1 MSDVPFVDLSRQHGQ
16 VAAHARSV
24 FDRVMMSGAFI
35 LGGELEA
42 FEAEFADYC
51 GAAHC
56 VGVGNGTDALKLAL
70 EAMGVG
76 PGGEVVTAAMTFVA
90 TVEAIAANGARPV
103 LVDVDPATRNID
115 PAAVAAALG
124 PETKAVV
131 PVHLY
136 GRPAPMGELAAA
148 CAAGGVS
155 LLEDAA
161 QAHGAT
167 LDGRR
172 AGALGTAAAF
182 SFYPTKNLGA
192 MGDGGA
198 VTTDD
203 AGLAEVVRALRHH
216 GSEPD
221 DANRHVRAGWTAR
234 LDNLQAALLRL
245 KLPHLAGWNRERRE
259 AAERYREALD
269 GLEGVTLP
277 PPDPEGGTQVFHLFV
292 VEVDDRD
299 RVLARLRED
308 GIGAA
313 VHYPAP
319 VHLQPAWSALGE
331 PGAFPAAERL
341 AQRALTLPVFPG
353 ITPTEVDRAAGA
365 LRTAV
370 AAAASA

>member
-1 MSDVPFVDLSRQHGQ
+1 MSGVPLVDLARQYEPI
-16 VAAHARSV
+16 AAHARSV
-24 FDRVMMSGAFI
+24 FDRIATSSAFI
-35 LGGELEA
+35 LGTELEA
-42 FEAEFADYC
+42 FEAEFAGYC
-51 GAAHC
+51 GTAHC

-76 PGGEVVTAAMTFVA
+76 PGSEVVTAAMTYIA
-90 TVEAIAANGARPV
+90 TVEAIAATGAQPV

-115 PAAVAAALG
+115 PAGVAAALR

-131 PVHLY
+131 PIHLY

-148 CAAGGVS
+148 CEAGGVQ

-167 LDGRR
+167 LAGRR

-192 MGDGGA
+192 LGDGGA

-203 AGLAEVVRALRHH
+203 AGVAEVVRSLRHH
-216 GSEPD
+216 GTEPG

-245 KLPHLAGWNRERRE
+245 KLPYLEGWNRQRRE

-269 GLEGVTLP
+269 GLESVTVP
-277 PPDPEGGTQVFHLFV
+277 PPDPEQGVQVFHLFV
-292 VEVDDRD
+292 VELDERD

-313 VHYPAP
+313 VHYPTP
-319 VHLQPAWSALGE
+319 VHLQPAWSHLGE
-331 PGAFPAAERL
+331 PGDFPAAERL

-353 ITPTEVDRAAGA
+353 ITPAEVDRVAKA

-370 AAAASA
+370 AAAAV

>member
-1 MSDVPFVDLSRQHGQ
+1 MSGVPLVDLARQYEPI
-16 VAAHARSV
+16 APHARSV
-24 FDRVMMSGAFI
+24 FDRIATSGAFI
-35 LGGELEA
+35 LGRELED
-42 FEAEFADYC
+42 FEAEFAGYC
-51 GAAHC
+51 GTAHC

-76 PGGEVVTAAMTFVA
+76 PGSEVVTAAMTFIA
-90 TVEAIAANGARPV
+90 TVEAIAATGARPV

-115 PAAVAAALG
+115 PAAVAGALR

-148 CAAGGVS
+148 CAAAGAP

-172 AGALGTAAAF
+172 AGGLGAAAAF

-203 AGLAEVVRALRHH
+203 AELAAVVRSLRHH
-216 GSEPD
+216 GAAPD
-221 DANRHVRAGWTAR
+221 DGNRHVRAGWTAR

-245 KLPHLAGWNRERRE
+245 KLPHLERWNRERRD
-259 AAERYREALD
+259 AADRYREALSD
-269 GLEGVTLP
+269 VEGVTLP
-277 PPDPEGGTQVFHLFV
+277 PPDPERGTQVFHLFV
-292 VEVDDRD
+292 VELDERD

-313 VHYPAP
+313 VHYPTP
-319 VHLQPAWSALGE
+319 IHLQPAWSGLGE
-331 PGAFPAAERL
+331 PGAFPAAERM
-341 AQRALTLPVFPG
+341 ARRALTLPIFPG
-353 ITPTEVDRAAGA
+353 ITPSEVDRVASA
-365 LRTAV
+365 LRAAV
-370 AAAASA
+370 SAA